1 MDYTNEYI
9 LLNYDKVMSSIDLKY
24 TKFNEFQSKNKINQK
39 LQIFLNLSEPFKL
52 SINNV
57 IDSNRI
63 DKNFIKLLELNENQ
77 NQPLKEG
84 ITQFSLKISE
94 SFVSGLAPTHQ
105 ETYDFNLK
113 LSMLSFV
120 ERTEIEM
127 QIVLTFIVGQNQINT
142 EANQSKDKIFLLYL
156 TKTQIQF
163 ICIIILIVSV
173 VSIAICIIRARKSVY
188 YQEKSQTVKYIQ
200 TQFQEES
207 K

>member
-1 MDYTNEYI
+1 
-9 LLNYDKVMSSIDLKY
+9 
-24 TKFNEFQSKNKINQK
+24 
-39 LQIFLNLSEPFKL
+39 
-52 SINNV
+52 
-57 IDSNRI
+57 
-63 DKNFIKLLELNENQ
+63 
-77 NQPLKEG
+77 
-84 ITQFSLKISE
+84 
-94 SFVSGLAPTHQ
+94 
-105 ETYDFNLK
+105 
-113 LSMLSFV
+113 MLSFV

-207 K
+207 KWEEKL